1 MLKLTIVLFAIFCYI
16 DAQSFPINAV
26 AVIGGGIMNPGMQ
39 EPVMAFGDAKFS
51 QASSRDPV
59 IVRLNVTFMPAN
71 SPIVNQ
77 IRGVHIHT
85 FGLSGQAFDPSEMCN
100 SAGPHW
106 NPIGTRH
113 GSVVDMNSH
122 LGDLGNVQTVN
133 GRIITT
139 ISSSKLQ
146 LFGPNSIIGRSLVLH
161 ERGDDMGM
169 GNHPESAKSGNSG
182 SRIACGTIG
191 IVNSL

>member
-1 MLKLTIVLFAIFCYI
+1 MFKLAIFLLAVFCYV
-16 DAQSFPINAV
+16 DAQNFPINAV

-39 EPVMAFGDAKFS
+39 EPVMAFGDARFS
-51 QASSRDPV
+51 QASPRDPV
-59 IVRLNVTFMPAN
+59 VVRLNITFMPAN
-71 SPIVNQ
+71 NPIVNQ

-85 FGLSGQAFDPSEMCN
+85 FGLSGQVFDPSQMCN

-106 NPIGTRH
+106 NPVGTRH

-122 LGDLGNVQTVN
+122 SGDLGNVQTVN

-146 LFGPNSIIGRSLVLH
+146 LSGPNSIIGRSLVLH
-161 ERGDDMGM
+161 ERADDMGM

-191 IVNSL
+191 IVSSL